1 MDFYEKLFAIM
12 AQDAG
17 GRGFHGPRP
26 DLAALTADLLRA
38 DRALL
43 LTGFPVARS
52 DTGEMVGET
61 DGPVGSAELAAALE
75 ALGRTVTVATDAPS
89 RPMVSAALA
98 TAGVRASVA
107 LLPLRD
113 TATHAAALLQKTRP
127 QILIALERPGK
138 GADGHFHNMR
148 GRVIDG
154 SVADTDCL
162 LSLAREAGAV
172 TVGVGDGGNE
182 LGMGAL
188 RALAPRPG
196 GCDIAAALPADYA
209 LTAGVSNWWGPGLAA
224 LLSYGTGRWLLP
236 SRERETAILQAV
248 VDAGG
253 VEGRQG
259 LPALSV
265 DGLPLE
271 VHLKRLDALAAL
283 LREAGVPEP

>member
-75 ALGRTVTVATDAPS
+75 ALGCTVTAATDAPS

-98 TAGVRASVA
+98 AAGVRASAA
-107 LLPLRD
+107 LLPRQN
-113 TATHAAALLQKTRP
+113 TAAHAAALLQQTRP
-127 QILIALERPGK
+127 RILIALERPGK
-138 GADGHFHNMR
+138 GADGHFRNMR
-148 GRVIDG
+148 GRVIDD

-259 LPALSV
+259 LSALSV

-271 VHLKRLDALAAL
+271 VHLERLDALASL
-283 LREAGVPEP
+283 LGEAGIPQP